1 MRHLQGICLIVL
13 LMCVPIAASAQ
24 QKLVLSTIERS
35 PNGAIGA
42 AVLKVAYKKLGIE
55 VEVYQTSGKRSLM
68 VSSSGTVD
76 GEVLR
81 IGAVAQSFP
90 TLIQI
95 DVPIKK
101 LKLAVFRKKSEL
113 TSWTFD
119 DLPELRVGQLA
130 GAVRLDTFTKN
141 YSDVWRGHSNREL
154 FEMLQAGNLDAIVID
169 YAAGKLVVREL
180 GLTTIEV
187 LEKTID
193 EEDMFHFLHEKHV
206 TLVPEITRV
215 LKEMESTGEING
227 IVKETME
234 NFEIVVN

>member
-1 MRHLQGICLIVL
+1 MRRLQGICLTVL
-13 LMCVPIAASAQ
+13 LICVSIAASAQ

-42 AVLKVAYKKLGIE
+42 AVLKVAYQKLGIE
-55 VEVYQTSGKRSLM
+55 VEVYQTSGKRALM

-101 LKLAVFRKKSEL
+101 LMLAVFRKKSEIS
-113 TSWTFD
+113 SWTFE
-119 DLPELRVGQLA
+119 DLPELRVGHLA
-130 GAVRLDTFTKN
+130 GAVRPETFTKG
-141 YSDVWRGHSNREL
+141 YSDIWHGHSNREL
-154 FEMLQAGNLDAIVID
+154 FEMLEAGNLDVVVSD
-169 YAAGKLVVREL
+169 YAAGMLIIREL
-180 GLTTIEV
+180 GLGTIE
-187 LEKTID
+187 LM
-193 EEDMFHFLHEKHV
+193 EDPFDQENMYHYLHEKNLA
-206 TLVPEITRV
+206 LVPEITRV
-215 LKEMESTGEING
+215 LKEMERKGEING